1 MAVKEEKFWELYR
14 EKGELFGKLADLVAE
29 AAKAPVSME
38 SYKDMGELL
47 RRRPFAESRLVEKM
61 YKAYKDPYGEH
72 EASCLLSQSGDILRN
87 GYDLIRL
94 SYAAGPAH
102 VSKAVSDMALLA
114 AEGLREWQKLA
125 MYTSDRK
132 TNALRIEA
140 RTERLLAYEE
150 RSQAVMLEG
159 LHEIY
164 RGPSEACTAEKE
176 ILFLLETILRL
187 TTQNA
192 LCLRHILEE

>member
-14 EKGELFGKLADLVAE
+14 EKGELFGKLADLLGE
-29 AAKAPVSME
+29 AAKASLSME
-38 SYKDMGELL
+38 SYKEMGELL

-94 SYAAGPAH
+94 SYAAGPLH
-102 VSKAVSDMALLA
+102 VSKALSDMTLLT
-114 AEGLREWQKLA
+114 AEGLREWQKLTA
-125 MYTSDRK
+125 YTSDRK
-132 TNALRIEA
+132 NNALRIEA
-140 RTERLLAYEE
+140 RTERLLAFEE

-164 RGPSEACTAEKE
+164 QGASTMCPPEKE

-192 LCLRHILEE
+192 LCLRHLLEE

>member
-14 EKGELFGKLADLVAE
+14 EKGELFGKLADLLGE
-29 AAKAPVSME
+29 AAKAPLSME
-38 SYKDMGELL
+38 SYKEMGELL

-61 YKAYKDPYGEH
+61 YKAYKDPYGDH

-94 SYAAGPAH
+94 SYAAGPLH
-102 VSKAVSDMALLA
+102 VSKALSDMTLLT
-114 AEGLREWQKLA
+114 AEGLREWQKLTA
-125 MYTSDRK
+125 YTSDRK
-132 TNALRIEA
+132 NNALRIEA
-140 RTERLLAYEE
+140 RTERLLAFEE

-164 RGPSEACTAEKE
+164 RASSAMCPTEKE

-192 LCLRHILEE
+192 LCLRHLLEE